1 MYLTCGRKVV
11 EHGPITT
18 VADLDRGEVDSVEV
32 DIVLAHELV
41 EADIVM
47 VKPPLLPIRRVVGSD
62 TGISY
67 AGFELQ
73 STP

>member
-1 MYLTCGRKVV
+1 MV
-11 EHGPITT
+11 EHGPWTT
-18 VADLDRGEVDSVEV
+18 IPKLHGREVDHVEV
-32 DIVLAHELV
+32 DVVLAHELV
-41 EADIVM
+41 EADILM

-62 TGISY
+62 TGVSY

>member
-1 MYLTCGRKVV
+1 MVKHSPRSAVTELYGV
-11 EHGPITT
+11 E
-18 VADLDRGEVDSVEV
+18 EDSVEV
-32 DIVLAHELV
+32 DVVLAHELV
-41 EADIVM
+41 EADILM